1 MVASYNNMKHSIGKP
16 QPQNHKKNH
25 EKQRH
30 IAVKIKIRDI

>member
-25 EKQRH
+25 EKT
-30 IAVKIKIRDI
+30 ATYCGEN